1 MDVKDFLTTYPTLH
15 IYTHRQRP
23 LHYPNFDS
31 SFENKIFHLKEF
43 NKERLTYETNTTEDR
58 WRHQKVMA
66 RFLSPHTPYTS
77 LLLVHEV
84 GTGKTCAAFA
94 IAEANKGSMRKTIFL
109 SPSQDL
115 NRQHKRELVTK
126 CFPGEYPAQRAR
138 VLDSKN
144 IYNSHLPYYTFTT
157 PQTLGNIVKNVS
169 SEEIQKQYSNT
180 VFIIDEV
187 HKIKPRENIKDK
199 LKQIKKFS
207 KQLPTMPSTTKAEQN
222 AIYAVKKKIED
233 LKKKTVQTYTQLQR
247 IFSIARNIKIVLL
260 TGTPMIDRASE
271 IVGVLNLILPSQKKL
286 RPLDWKNESK
296 LIAAMRNRVSFL
308 KAPETSDPKVFE
320 KAFYSSFDKS
330 DKVPAALKTY
340 VNSININIITSININ
355 VITCIMSDIQTKEYL
370 KSWCGSI
377 FKSIKGQ
384 WEPDVPDLCK
394 TVKPPKQ
401 HMPLP
406 HASEQISL
414 LLIGKNN
421 GSMPTLEGP
430 NLFGDKI
437 KYSKGSSKEVS
448 SFFSTI
454 GREVRKAGGPV
465 SEFSNNFAKK
475 LYPFAPKYAMT
486 VKRLA
491 QAYVAKKKVFIY
503 IRPVAG
509 SGANAL
515 RLLMMALGYIDVT
528 YSGKRSGAVG
538 GIKIKRKPR
547 TALPSNPGKRFIF
560 LTGNTTV
567 DKAAVINIFNDPRN
581 AQGEYIQVVIG
592 TDTITQGFSIKDV
605 QELHVHHPPWNY
617 STMEQAIGR
626 IVRGDSHDAIN
637 AILEAKG
644 AKKAAVQI
652 YLYAAAPNME
662 SAVGK
667 AFKKSQEAMYS
678 KNAPGEENPLTYWNS
693 IDLKKYSR
701 MSRKDREIKKVER
714 LLRENAFDCS
724 LFYNRNASRTS
735 SDGSRNCEYDTCAYT
750 CNGIP
755 MNEIEEDET
764 TDLIDVNYNI
774 LYSGNDVRQI
784 KERLIYEYFPLEENS
799 LISFN
804 KIQRLFSSDNFS
816 ELVMIKA
823 LNEIIEE
830 DGILRDKFN
839 IPLFLREKN
848 NMYYTTRIQDL
859 EFPGN
864 FNRVLLTQHATSE
877 YTDEVSNSI
886 TINIL
891 CSQPLVGKKISNLMN
906 VETPLIQELIME
918 HSVVALEEL
927 EDEENKVATA
937 VINSPTVE
945 RALIQNNSTT
955 TSTLMESCVRT
966 ITIPLQLSKK
976 ESTVFCGK
984 TVPWAPPYWQDGS
997 GSTSGSNIG
1006 GGLKNLVR
1014 SALAK
1019 KALFIG
1025 VGHLPDFFIMDIRK
1039 LYPLSANGS
1048 RNVNGKPSTDNL
1060 KRKVDGVS
1068 IDTRNVTSGRQV
1080 SSTSA
1085 AKLHSLLAEINS
1097 DDKTIKSGSDLALLL
1112 ETSLR
1117 GMGLWIEKT
1126 TSKLSGSAMIKIYQ
1140 ELLN

>member
-1 MDVKDFLTTYPTLH
+1 MDVKDFLTT
-15 IYTHRQRP
+15 
-23 LHYPNFDS
+23 YPNFDS

-207 KQLPTMPSTTKAEQN
+207 EQLLTMSSTTKAEQN
-222 AIYAVKKKIED
+222 AIYTVKKKIEE
-233 LKKKTVQTYTQLQR
+233 LRKKTVQTYTQLQR

-286 RPLDWKNESK
+286 KPLDWKSESK

-320 KAFYSSFDKS
+320 KAFYSSFGKS
-330 DKVPAALKTY
+330 DKIPTALKTY
-340 VNSININIITSININ
+340 VNSININ

-384 WEPDVPDLCK
+384 WEPGVPDICK
-394 TVKPPKQ
+394 TVKPPRQ
-401 HMPLP
+401 HMALP

-414 LLIGKNN
+414 LLIGKKN

-437 KYSKGSSKEVS
+437 KYSKDSSTEVS

-454 GREVRKAGGPV
+454 GREVRKEGGPV

-515 RLLMMALGYIDVT
+515 RLLMLCWATKM
-528 YSGKRSGAVG
+528 S
-538 GIKIKRKPR
+538 
-547 TALPSNPGKRFIF
+547 
-560 LTGNTTV
+560 
-567 DKAAVINIFNDPRN
+567 
-581 AQGEYIQVVIG
+581 
-592 TDTITQGFSIKDV
+592 
-605 QELHVHHPPWNY
+605 PP
-617 STMEQAIGR
+617 
-626 IVRGDSHDAIN
+626 
-637 AILEAKG
+637 
-644 AKKAAVQI
+644 
-652 YLYAAAPNME
+652 P
-662 SAVGK
+662 
-667 AFKKSQEAMYS
+667 
-678 KNAPGEENPLTYWNS
+678 
-693 IDLKKYSR
+693 
-701 MSRKDREIKKVER
+701 VE
-714 LLRENAFDCS
+714 
-724 LFYNRNASRTS
+724 
-735 SDGSRNCEYDTCAYT
+735 
-750 CNGIP
+750 
-755 MNEIEEDET
+755 
-764 TDLIDVNYNI
+764 V
-774 LYSGNDVRQI
+774 
-784 KERLIYEYFPLEENS
+784 
-799 LISFN
+799 
-804 KIQRLFSSDNFS
+804 
-816 ELVMIKA
+816 
-823 LNEIIEE
+823 
-830 DGILRDKFN
+830 
-839 IPLFLREKN
+839 
-848 NMYYTTRIQDL
+848 
-859 EFPGN
+859 
-864 FNRVLLTQHATSE
+864 
-877 YTDEVSNSI
+877 
-886 TINIL
+886 
-891 CSQPLVGKKISNLMN
+891 
-906 VETPLIQELIME
+906 
-918 HSVVALEEL
+918 
-927 EDEENKVATA
+927 
-937 VINSPTVE
+937 
-945 RALIQNNSTT
+945 
-955 TSTLMESCVRT
+955 
-966 ITIPLQLSKK
+966 
-976 ESTVFCGK
+976 
-984 TVPWAPPYWQDGS
+984 VPWW
-997 GSTSGSNIG
+997 
-1006 GGLKNLVR
+1006 V
-1014 SALAK
+1014 
-1019 KALFIG
+1019 
-1025 VGHLPDFFIMDIRK
+1025 
-1039 LYPLSANGS
+1039 
-1048 RNVNGKPSTDNL
+1048 
-1060 KRKVDGVS
+1060 
-1068 IDTRNVTSGRQV
+1068 
-1080 SSTSA
+1080 
-1085 AKLHSLLAEINS
+1085 
-1097 DDKTIKSGSDLALLL
+1097 
-1112 ETSLR
+1112 LR
-1117 GMGLWIEKT
+1117 
-1126 TSKLSGSAMIKIYQ
+1126 
-1140 ELLN
+1140 

>member
-1 MDVKDFLTTYPTLH
+1 MDVKDFLTT
-15 IYTHRQRP
+15 
-23 LHYPNFDS
+23 YPNFDS

-43 NKERLTYETNTTEDR
+43 SNERLTYETNTTEDR

-126 CFPGEYPAQRAR
+126 CFPGEYPEQRKR

-199 LKQIKKFS
+199 LKQIKKFNT
-207 KQLPTMPSTTKAEQN
+207 QLKTMPNTTKAEQN
-222 AIYAVKKKIED
+222 AIYTVKKKIED
-233 LKKKTVQTYTQLQR
+233 LRKKTVQTYTQLQR

-286 RPLDWKNESK
+286 KPLDWKSENK

-320 KAFYSSFDKS
+320 KAFYSSFGKS
-330 DKVPAALKTY
+330 DKVPTALKTY
-340 VNSININIITSININ
+340 VNSININIIT
-355 VITCIMSDIQTKEYL
+355 CIMSDIQTTEYL

-384 WEPDVPDLCK
+384 WETGVPDLCK

-414 LLIGKNN
+414 LLIGKKN
-421 GSMPTLEGP
+421 GSMPTLGGP

-454 GREVRKAGGPV
+454 AKEVRKEGVPV

-491 QAYVAKKKVFIY
+491 QAYTAKKKVFIY

-515 RLLMMALGYIDVT
+515 RLLMMSLGYKDVT
-528 YSGKRSGAVG
+528 SSGRSGAVV
-538 GIKIKRKPR
+538 GIKIKRKPL
-547 TALPSNPGKRFIF
+547 TELPPKPGKRFIF

-567 DKAAVINIFNDPRN
+567 DKASVINIFNDPRN

-637 AILEAKG
+637 AIMEKKG
-644 AKKAAVQI
+644 APKATVQI
-652 YLYAAAPNME
+652 YLYAAVPNME
-662 SAVGK
+662 SDTGK
-667 AFKKSQEAMYS
+667 SFKKSQEAMYTNDS
-678 KNAPGEENPLTYWNS
+678 AEDDNPLTYWNS
-693 IDLKKYSR
+693 IDLKKYGA

-714 LLRENAFDCS
+714 LLRENAFDCG
-724 LFYNRNASRTS
+724 LFYNRNASRKS
-735 SDGSRNCEYDTCAYT
+735 LDGSRKCEYETCAYT

-755 MNEIEEDET
+755 MTDIVEDET
-764 TDLIDVNYNI
+764 TDLVDVNYNI
-774 LYSGNDVRQI
+774 LYSGKDVRHI
-784 KERLIYEYFPLEENS
+784 KEFLVTEYFPLEENS
-799 LISFN
+799 LVSFN
-804 KIQRLFSSDNFS
+804 KIHKVFSSDNFS
-816 ELVMIKA
+816 ELVLIKA

-830 DGILRDKFN
+830 DGTLRDKFN

-864 FNRVLLTQHATSE
+864 FNRVLLTHHSTPD
-877 YTDEVSNSI
+877 YPDEVSNSI
-886 TINIL
+886 TVTIM
-891 CSQPLVGKKISNLMN
+891 CSQPPSKEKISNLMYI
-906 VETPLIQELIME
+906 ETPLIQELIME
-918 HSVVALEEL
+918 NSVIALEE
-927 EDEENKVATA
+927 DADNKVATA
-937 VINSPTVE
+937 VIDSPTVE
-945 RALIQNNSTT
+945 RALIHRNSTT
-955 TSTLMESCVRT
+955 TSTLMDSCVRT
-966 ITIPLQLSKK
+966 LTIPLQSNKK
-976 ESTVFCGK
+976 DTTVFCGE
-984 TVPWAPPYWQDGS
+984 TVQWAPPYWQDGD
-997 GSTSGSNIG
+997 GDGDGRHLDDGI
-1006 GGLKNLVR
+1006 KNLIR
-1014 SALAK
+1014 SALSK
-1019 KALFIG
+1019 KAIFVG
-1025 VGHLPDFFIMDIRK
+1025 VGHLNNFFI
-1039 LYPLSANGS
+1039 L
-1048 RNVNGKPSTDNL
+1048 
-1060 KRKVDGVS
+1060 
-1068 IDTRNVTSGRQV
+1068 
-1080 SSTSA
+1080 
-1085 AKLHSLLAEINS
+1085 
-1097 DDKTIKSGSDLALLL
+1097 
-1112 ETSLR
+1112 
-1117 GMGLWIEKT
+1117 
-1126 TSKLSGSAMIKIYQ
+1126 
-1140 ELLN
+1140 

>member
-1 MDVKDFLTTYPTLH
+1 MDVKDFLTTYP
-15 IYTHRQRP
+15 
-23 LHYPNFDS
+23 NFDS
-31 SFENKIFHLKEF
+31 SFENNIFHLKEF
-43 NKERLTYETNTTEDR
+43 NNERLTYETTTTEDR

-77 LLLVHEV
+77 LLMVHEV

-126 CFPGEYPAQRAR
+126 CFPDEYPEQRKR
-138 VLDSKN
+138 VMDSKN

-169 SEEIQKQYSNT
+169 SHEIQQQYSNT

-199 LKQIKKFS
+199 LTQIKKLS
-207 KQLPTMPSTTKAEQN
+207 THLLTMSSTTKAEKN
-222 AIYAVKKKIED
+222 AIYSVRKKIED
-233 LKKKTVQTYTQLQR
+233 LRKKTVQTYTQLQR

-271 IVGVLNLILPSQKKL
+271 IIGVLNLILPSQKKL
-286 RPLDWKNESK
+286 NPLDWKNESK

-320 KAFYSSFDKS
+320 KAFYSSFDRS
-330 DKVPAALKTY
+330 DNVPIALKTY
-340 VNSININIITSININ
+340 VNSININ

-370 KSWCGSI
+370 KSWCGSV
-377 FKSIKGQ
+377 FKSTNGR
-384 WEPDVPDLCK
+384 WETGVPDLCK

-414 LLIGKNN
+414 LLIGKKN

-430 NLFGDKI
+430 NIFGDKI
-437 KYSKGSSKEVS
+437 KYSKNSSTSVS
-448 SFFSTI
+448 AFFSTI
-454 GREVRKAGGPV
+454 GRAVRKEEEG
-465 SEFSNNFAKK
+465 EFSTNFAKK

-486 VKRLA
+486 VKRLE
-491 QAYVAKKKVFIY
+491 QAYVSKKKVFIY

-515 RLLMMALGYIDVT
+515 RLLMMALGYSDVT
-528 YSGKRSGAVG
+528 SSGRSGAVM
-538 GIKIKRKPR
+538 GIKIKRKPL
-547 TALPSNPGKRFIF
+547 TALPSKPGKRFIF

-567 DKAAVINIFNDPRN
+567 DKASVINIFNDPRN
-581 AQGEYIQVVIG
+581 AQGEYIQVIIG

-644 AKKAAVQI
+644 DKKADVQI
-652 YLYAAAPNME
+652 YLYAAVPNME
-662 SAVGK
+662 SVLGK
-667 AFKKSQEAMYS
+667 AFKKSQEAMYA
-678 KNAPGEENPLTYWNS
+678 NNRDVENPLTYWNS
-693 IDLKKYSR
+693 IDLKKYSA

-714 LLRENAFDCS
+714 LLRENAFDCG
-724 LFYNRNASRTS
+724 LFYNRNASRKS
-735 SDGSRNCEYDTCAYT
+735 LDASRNCEYDTCAYT
-750 CNGIP
+750 CNGIT
-755 MNEIEEDET
+755 MNDIEEDAT
-764 TDLIDVNYNI
+764 TDLVDVNYNI
-774 LYSGNDVRQI
+774 LYSGNDVRHI
-784 KERLIYEYFPLEENS
+784 KEWLITKYFPLEENS
-799 LISFN
+799 LVSFN
-804 KIQRLFSSDNFS
+804 KIQKVFSSENFS

-823 LNEIIEE
+823 LNEIIDE

-864 FNRVLLTQHATSE
+864 FNRVLLTQHTTNN
-877 YTDEVSNSI
+877 YPNEVSNSI
-886 TINIL
+886 TVNIL
-891 CSQPLVGKKISNLMN
+891 CSKPLSSEKVRKLMS
-906 VETPLIQELIME
+906 VETPLIQELIVE
-918 HSVVALEEL
+918 NSVVALEEN
-927 EDEENKVATA
+927 EKNSVATA

-945 RALIQNNSTT
+945 RALIQNNATTT
-955 TSTLMESCVRT
+955 TSTLMENCTRT
-966 ITIPLQLSKK
+966 ITLPLQTSKK
-976 ESTVFCGK
+976 ESTVFCGE
-984 TVPWAPPYWQDGS
+984 TVPWAPPYWKDGTD
-997 GSTSGSNIG
+997 STGRNLDD
-1006 GGLKNLVR
+1006 GLKNLVR
-1014 SALAK
+1014 LALDK
-1019 KALFIG
+1019 KAIFIG
-1025 VGHLPDFFIMDIRK
+1025 VGNLSNFFIIRIGK
-1039 LYPLSANGS
+1039 LYPLSDDGS
-1048 RNVNGKPSTDNL
+1048 RNIHGKPSTDNL

-1068 IDTRNVTSGRQV
+1068 IDTRNVPSGRRV

-1085 AKLHSLLAEINS
+1085 ADLHGLLAEINS
-1097 DDKTIKSGSDLALLL
+1097 DDKTIKRRPELALLL
-1112 ETSLR
+1112 ETSLQD
-1117 GMGLWIEKT
+1117 MGLWIEKT
-1126 TSKLSGSAMIKIYQ
+1126 TSKLTSSAMIKLYQ

>member
-1 MDVKDFLTTYPTLH
+1 MDVKDFLTT
-15 IYTHRQRP
+15 
-23 LHYPNFDS
+23 YPNFDS

-126 CFPGEYPAQRAR
+126 CFPGEYPDQRKR

-199 LKQIKKFS
+199 LTQIKKFS
-207 KQLPTMPSTTKAEQN
+207 ELLLTMPSTTKAEQN
-222 AIYAVKKKIED
+222 AIYTVKKKIED
-233 LKKKTVQTYTQLQR
+233 LRKKTVQTYTQLQR
-247 IFSIARNIKIVLL
+247 IFSISRNIKIVLL

-286 RPLDWKNESK
+286 KPLDWKNESK

-320 KAFYSSFDKS
+320 KAFYSSFGKS
-330 DKVPAALKTY
+330 DKVPIALKTY
-340 VNSININIITSININ
+340 VNSININ

-414 LLIGKNN
+414 LLIGKKN

-515 RLLMMALGYIDVT
+515 RLLMLALGYKDVT
-528 YSGKRSGAVG
+528 SSGRSGAVV
-538 GIKIKRKPR
+538 GIKIKRKPL
-547 TALPSNPGKRFIF
+547 TALPAKPGKRFIF

-567 DKAAVINIFNDPRN
+567 DKASVINIFNDPRN

-637 AILEAKG
+637 AILAEKG

-652 YLYAAAPNME
+652 YLYAAVPNME
-662 SAVGK
+662 STLGK
-667 AFKKSQEAMYS
+667 AFKKSQEAMYA

-714 LLRENAFDCS
+714 LLRENAFDCG

-735 SDGSRNCEYDTCAYT
+735 LDGSRNCEYDTCAYT

-774 LYSGNDVRQI
+774 LYSGKDVGKI
-784 KERLIYEYFPLEENS
+784 KEYLVNDYFPLEENS
-799 LISFN
+799 LVSFN

-830 DGILRDKFN
+830 DGILRDRFN

-864 FNRVLLTQHATSE
+864 FNRVLLTQHGTTE

-891 CSQPLVGKKISNLMN
+891 CSHPLVDKKISSLMN
-906 VETPLIQELIME
+906 VETPIIQELIME
-918 HSVVALEEL
+918 NSVVALEEL
-927 EDEENKVATA
+927 EDEENKVAMA
-937 VINSPTVE
+937 VINSPTIA

-966 ITIPLQLSKK
+966 ITIPLQPSKK

-984 TVPWAPPYWQDGS
+984 TVTWAPPYWHDGS

-1019 KALFIG
+1019 NALFIG
-1025 VGHLPDFFIMDIRK
+1025 VGHLSNFFIIRIDE

-1068 IDTRNVTSGRQV
+1068 IDTRNVPSGRKI

-1085 AKLHSLLAEINS
+1085 ATLHSLLAEINS
-1097 DDKTIKSGSDLALLL
+1097 DNKTIKRRPELALLL
-1112 ETSLR
+1112 ESSLR

-1126 TSKLSGSAMIKIYQ
+1126 TSKLTGSAMIKLYQ

>member
-1 MDVKDFLTTYPTLH
+1 MDVKDFLTT
-15 IYTHRQRP
+15 
-23 LHYPNFDS
+23 YPNFDS

-126 CFPGEYPAQRAR
+126 CFPGEYPEQRKR

-169 SEEIQKQYSNT
+169 SEEIQKKYSNT

-207 KQLPTMPSTTKAEQN
+207 KQLSTMPSTTKAEQN
-222 AIYAVKKKIED
+222 AIYSVKKKIEE
-233 LKKKTVQTYTQLQR
+233 LRKKTVQTYTQLQR

-260 TGTPMIDRASE
+260 TGTPMIDRAAE

-286 RPLDWKNESK
+286 KPLDWKSESK

-320 KAFYSSFDKS
+320 KAFYSSFGKS
-330 DKVPAALKTY
+330 DKVPTALKTY
-340 VNSININIITSININ
+340 VNSININ

-377 FKSIKGQ
+377 FKSTKGQ
-384 WEPDVPDLCK
+384 WEPGVPDLCK

-414 LLIGKNN
+414 LLIGKKN

-437 KYSKGSSKEVS
+437 KYSKDSSTEVS

-454 GREVRKAGGPV
+454 GREVRKEGGPI

-515 RLLMMALGYIDVT
+515 RLLMLALGYTDVT
-528 YSGKRSGAVG
+528 SSGSGAVV
-538 GIKIKRKPR
+538 GIKIKRKPL
-547 TALPSNPGKRFIF
+547 TALPVKPWKRFIF

-567 DKAAVINIFNDPRN
+567 DKASVINIFNDPRN

-637 AILEAKG
+637 AILAAKG
-644 AKKAAVQI
+644 TKKAAVQI
-652 YLYAAAPNME
+652 YLYAAVPNME
-662 SAVGK
+662 STLGK
-667 AFKKSQEAMYS
+667 AFKKSQEAMYA
-678 KNAPGEENPLTYWNS
+678 KNGADEENPLTYWNS

-714 LLRENAFDCS
+714 LLRENAFDCG
-724 LFYNRNASRTS
+724 LFYNRNASRKS
-735 SDGSRNCEYDTCAYT
+735 LDGSRNCEYDTCAYT

-755 MNEIEEDET
+755 INEIEENET
-764 TDLIDVNYNI
+764 SDLVDVNYNI
-774 LYSGNDVRQI
+774 LYSGNDVRRI
-784 KERLIYEYFPLEENS
+784 KERLVSHYFPQEENS
-799 LISFN
+799 LVSFN
-804 KIQRLFSSDNFS
+804 NIQQLFSSDNFS

-830 DGILRDKFN
+830 DGILRDRFN

-864 FNRVLLTQHATSE
+864 FNRVLLTQHATPD
-877 YTDEVSNSI
+877 YPDDVSNSI
-886 TINIL
+886 TVTIL
-891 CSQPLVGKKISNLMN
+891 CSHPPSNEKISNLMH

-918 HSVVALEEL
+918 NSVVALEE
-927 EDEENKVATA
+927 DEGNKIATA
-937 VINSPTVE
+937 VIDSPTVE
-945 RALIQNNSTT
+945 RALIHRNSTT

-966 ITIPLQLSKK
+966 LTIPLQSNKK
-976 ESTVFCGK
+976 ETTIFCGE
-984 TVPWAPPYWQDGS
+984 TVQWAPPYWQDGEGGDDGLHLDS
-997 GSTSGSNIG
+997 GI
-1006 GGLKNLVR
+1006 KNLIR
-1014 SALAK
+1014 SALEK
-1019 KALFIG
+1019 KAIFVG
-1025 VGHLPDFFIMDIRK
+1025 VGHLNNFFILRIDK
-1039 LYPLSANGS
+1039 LYPLSADGS
-1048 RNVNGKPSTDNL
+1048 RNVNGSPSTKNL
-1060 KRKVDGVS
+1060 KRKVDGIS
-1068 IDTRNVTSGRQV
+1068 IDTRNVPSGRRV

-1085 AKLHSLLAEINS
+1085 ADLHRLLGEINS
-1097 DDKTIKSGSDLALLL
+1097 DDKKIKRREDLALLL
-1112 ETSLR
+1112 ETSLQKL
-1117 GMGLWIEKT
+1117 GLWIEKT
-1126 TSKLSGSAMIKIYQ
+1126 TSKLGNGEMIKLYQ